1 MALIFIRTV
10 ILYIAV
16 IFSVRLMGKRQIGEL
31 QPTELVIT
39 ILISNIATITL
50 EDTGIPLLWGIMPIF
65 LLVSLEIIMSWITLK
80 NRRIRQ
86 LVSGSPQ
93 IIIRDGII
101 DQKQLKELR
110 FSIDDVMES
119 LRASNIFDIS
129 EVQFAIV
136 ETTGKISVYSKYSAR
151 NVTNADL
158 NIKGKSE
165 NPPYIIINDGVFL
178 GKAFNI
184 LGLEKSWLDNILN
197 EKNLEIKDIFLMTA
211 DKSGKYNLIEKEL

>member
-1 MALIFIRTV
+1 MMIIFIRSV
-10 ILYIAV
+10 ILYVAV
-16 IFSVRLMGKRQIGEL
+16 IVSVRLMGKRQIGEL
-31 QPTELVIT
+31 QPTEFVIT

-50 EDTGIPLLWGIMPIF
+50 EDNNISMISGIMPIF
-65 LLVSLEIIMSWITLK
+65 LLVSFEIIMSWITLK

-93 IIIRDGII
+93 IIIRDGKI

-119 LRASNIFDIS
+119 LRENDVFDIN

-136 ETTGKISVYSKYSAR
+136 ETTGKISVYSKFSAR
-151 NVTNADL
+151 NVTNSDL
-158 NIKGKSE
+158 NLDGKST
-165 NPPYIIINDGVFL
+165 NPPYVIVNDGIFL

-184 LGLEKSWLDNILN
+184 LGLKYEWYQNILN
-197 EKNLEIKDIFLMTA
+197 KKNLKTEDIFLMTA
-211 DKSGKYNLIEKEL
+211 QEDGSYNIIEKEI